1 MKAIIVDDE
10 GPARRELRRLLA
22 ELPDVEIVGEA
33 GDVEGAARLV
43 ERMAP
48 DVVFLDIR
56 LGRASGFELVDRID
70 ADTAIVFVTAYGD
83 YAVQAFEAQ
92 AVDYLLKPI
101 EPERLRQCVARLAAA
116 PAPVRDEP
124 ASRRWLFLDDRDRP
138 ELLAIERIT
147 LVEAE
152 GRRSRIHTDDG
163 SSRSSAK
170 PLAEWESRLPAGDFV
185 RVHRSALVNL
195 HHVEHIEP
203 WFHYGLR
210 LRLRGLA
217 EPVPVSRRRAA
228 DLRSR
233 LG

>member
-1 MKAIIVDDE
+1 MRAIIVDDE

-22 ELPDVEIVGEA
+22 EFPEVEILGEA
-33 GDVEGAARLV
+33 GDLDSAARLI
-43 ERMAP
+43 ERTAP

-56 LGRASGFELVDRID
+56 LGRASGFDLVDRID
-70 ADTAIVFVTAYGD
+70 AGISIIFVTAYGD

-101 EPERLRQCVARLAAA
+101 EPERLRQCVARLAAPPS
-116 PAPVRDEP
+116 PALEEP
-124 ASRRWLFLDDRDRP
+124 AARRWLFLDDRDRP
-138 ELLAIERIT
+138 ELLAIERIA

-152 GRRSRIHTDDG
+152 GRRSRIRSVDG
-163 SSRSSAK
+163 VSRSSAK
-170 PLAEWESRLPAGDFV
+170 PLAEWESRLPREDFV

-195 HHVEHIEP
+195 RHVEHIEP

-210 LRLRGLA
+210 MRVRGVP
-217 EPVPVSRRRAA
+217 EPVPVSRRRTAE
-228 DLRSR
+228 LRSR